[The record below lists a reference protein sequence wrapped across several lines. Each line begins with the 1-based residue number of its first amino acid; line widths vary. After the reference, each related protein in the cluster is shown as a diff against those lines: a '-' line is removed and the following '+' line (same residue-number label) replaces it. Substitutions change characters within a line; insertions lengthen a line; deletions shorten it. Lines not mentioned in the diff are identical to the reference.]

1 MTLST
6 RRVFTVL
13 STLNLVAMAFAP
25 QAPDAKAAP
34 NQQLDQRIL
43 KINTAGDHGSGF
55 VVGPDSNGR
64 CVIITAFHVI
74 KANAAS
80 EPLFVH
86 TPLGQKF
93 NLSRSAFIV
102 DEALDLAFAPAA
114 TCSNSLAIPF
124 ARASAITVSTRVQI
138 KGYPLD
144 QEQGAGQRVAPAT
157 ATGRI
162 SQYNDKE
169 GYDLSYDAP
178 TRPGYSGGPV
188 ISDGSGELIAVHG
201 MSDTVGDSQDVD
213 SRERLRV
220 GGRGVSAPLL
230 HRFLRRHGFTMSRSE
245 RAVCLV
251 GVC

>member
-6 RRVFTVL
+6 RRIFTLL
-13 STLNLVAMAFAP
+13 STLNLAVMVFAVP
-25 QAPDAKAAP
+25 DYDAKAAP
-34 NQQLDQRIL
+34 QQQLDQRIL

-55 VVGPDSNGR
+55 VIGPDSNGR
-64 CVIITAFHVI
+64 CVIVTAFHVI
-74 KANAAS
+74 KGNTAS

-93 NLSRSAFIV
+93 SLSRSAFTV
-102 DEALDLAFAPAA
+102 DEALDLAFTPAA
-114 TCSNSLAIPF
+114 TCSNSLSIPF
-124 ARASAITVSTRVQI
+124 ARASAITVSTRVHI

-144 QEQGAGQRVAPAT
+144 QEHGVGQRVAPAT

-162 SQYNDKE
+162 SQYNDNH

-188 ISDGSGELIAVHG
+188 IGESSGELIAVHG

-230 HRFLRRHGFTMSRSE
+230 HRFLRRHGFTMPRSD

>member
-1 MTLST
+1 MTQAT
-6 RRVFTVL
+6 RRIFAAVT
-13 STLNLVAMAFAP
+13 TLNLAVLVFAP
-25 QAPDAKAAP
+25 PLPNAKAAT
-34 NQQLDQRIL
+34 NQPIDQRIL

-55 VVGPDSNGR
+55 VIGPDTNGR

-74 KANAAS
+74 KVNAAG
-80 EPLFVH
+80 EPLFVQI
-86 TPLGQKF
+86 PRGKKF
-93 NLSRSAFIV
+93 SLSRSAFIV
-102 DEALDLAFAPAA
+102 DETLDLAFTPAA
-114 TCSNSLAIPF
+114 SCSNSLSIPF
-124 ARASAITVSTRVQI
+124 ARASAITVSTRVHI

-144 QEQGAGQRVAPAT
+144 QEQGAGQSVAPAT

-188 ISDGSGELIAVHG
+188 IGESNGELIAVHG

-230 HRFLRRHGFTMSRSE
+230 HRFLRRHGFTMPRSD

>member
-1 MTLST
+1 MLFPW
-6 RRVFTVL
+6 RVFTVL
-13 STLNLVAMAFAP
+13 SVLNLSVMIFAAP
-25 QAPDAKAAP
+25 VPDAKAAP

-55 VVGPDSNGR
+55 VIGPDNNGR
-64 CVIITAFHVI
+64 CLIITAYHVI
-74 KANAAS
+74 KGNTAG

-93 NLSRSAFIV
+93 SLSRSAFIV
-102 DEALDLAFAPAA
+102 DEALDLAFTPAA
-114 TCSNSLAIPF
+114 TCSNSLSIPF

-162 SQYNDKE
+162 SQYTDKE

-188 ISDGSGELIAVHG
+188 IGEGSGELIAVHG

-230 HRFLRRHGFTMSRSE
+230 HRFLRRHGFTMPRSE

>member
-1 MTLST
+1 MM
-6 RRVFTVL
+6 VFATPHYE
-13 STLNLVAMAFAP
+13 AA
-25 QAPDAKAAP
+25 AAP
-34 NQQLDQRIL
+34 SQVLDQRIL

-55 VVGPDSNGR
+55 VIGPDSNGR

-74 KANAAS
+74 KVNAGG
-80 EPLFVH
+80 EPLFVQ
-86 TPLGQKF
+86 TPRGQKF
-93 NLSRSAFIV
+93 SLSRSAFIV
-102 DEALDLAFAPAA
+102 DEALDLAFTPAA
-114 TCSNSLAIPF
+114 TCSNSLSIPF
-124 ARASAITVSTRVQI
+124 ARASAITVSTRVHI

-144 QEQGAGQRVAPAT
+144 QEQGAGASVAPAT
-157 ATGRI
+157 AAGRI
-162 SQYNDKE
+162 SQYSDKE

-188 ISDGSGELIAVHG
+188 IDESSGELIAVHG

-230 HRFLRRHGFTMSRSE
+230 HRFLRRHGFTMPRSD